1 MTNTQEVRD
10 QEQKFIEFSN
20 IKDISDFVESSFDWV
35 LRVEKKFK

>member
-20 IKDISDFVESSFDWV
+20 IKDIGSFVGSSFDWV
-35 LRVEKKFK
+35 LRVEKKI